1 MALTMQGALQS
12 GQLKDNMD
20 SIAND
25 LTQST
30 DTLST
35 INTDEEFNKFVEGT
49 NFGGSVMH
57 EWTTML
63 NLIGD
68 NLSEQIKNLTAATQ
82 EYIETQ
88 EKLNNTNI

>member
-35 INTDEEFNKFVEGT
+35 INTDEEFNKFVDGNIT
-49 NFGGSVMH
+49 K
-57 EWTTML
+57 
-63 NLIGD
+63 
-68 NLSEQIKNLTAATQ
+68 IK
-82 EYIETQ
+82 
-88 EKLNNTNI
+88 